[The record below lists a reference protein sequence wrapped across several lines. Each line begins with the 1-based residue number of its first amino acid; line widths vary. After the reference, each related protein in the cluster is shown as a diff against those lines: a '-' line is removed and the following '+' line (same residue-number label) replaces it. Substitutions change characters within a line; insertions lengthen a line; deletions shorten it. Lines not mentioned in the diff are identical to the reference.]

1 MNYMYID
8 IETCPLSLEGY
19 DLKSEED
26 RLKLINPIDSKV
38 VAIGIKE
45 TNKESIIIMNQ
56 DQEKTMLIDFWKK
69 LSIFKKENPGSSGVI
84 VGFNIKSFD
93 MSFLVS
99 RSFINRV
106 PIYPFCLKEI
116 MDLREYLTCFRY
128 GKSRGTLKDFG
139 KAIGVKTI
147 EDTDGSD
154 IANLCSSKDYTKI
167 STYLLK
173 DLELTE
179 EVHKVVIELGIDKIR
194 QW

>member
-1 MNYMYID
+1 MNYMYVD
-8 IETCPLSLEGY
+8 IETCPISLEGY
-19 DLKSEED
+19 EEKSEED
-26 RLKLINPIDSKV
+26 KLKLINPIDSKV

-45 TNKESIIIMNQ
+45 TNKESIILMTENK
-56 DQEKTMLIDFWKK
+56 EESMLLDFWKR
-69 LSIFKKENPGSSGVI
+69 LSIFKKENPGTNGIV

-99 RSFINRV
+99 RSFINKV
-106 PIYPFCLKEI
+106 AIYPFSLKEI

-147 EDTDGSD
+147 EGTDGSD
-154 IANLCSSKDYTKI
+154 IATLCLTKDYNKI

-179 EVHKVVIELGIDKIR
+179 EVHKVVINLGIDKIR
-194 QW
+194 QY